1 MKVSLPEGYH
11 EITIEQYQ
19 NVWKAY
25 EKSMNAHESVRLA
38 IECLGG
44 LEPGSLKNAQWHEIE
59 KAGELLAWF
68 IADPDASTMKQP
80 LQQKVMLDN
89 RWYGFIPNWTTLTVG
104 EFADLDTYC
113 NQGMFDNL
121 HVIMSILYRPIVLER
136 HDSYEIETYVPSKE
150 RKAKMLNL
158 KMDVA
163 IGALVFFCNI
173 EKELAIT
180 MQHSLSKK
188 EQTKKLKQFT
198 VNGAGSQLSTN

>member
-11 EITIEQYQ
+11 EISIEQYQ

-25 EKSMNAHESVRLA
+25 EKSTNAHESVRLA

-44 LEPGSLKNAQWHEIE
+44 LEQGSLQNAQWHEIE

-68 IADPDASTMKQP
+68 ISDPDASTMKQP
-80 LQQKVMLDN
+80 LQNKVKLN
-89 RWYGFIPNWTTLTVG
+89 GRWYGFIPNWTTLTVG
-104 EFADLDTYC
+104 EFADLDTFC
-113 NQGMFDNL
+113 NEGMFENL
-121 HVIMSILYRPIVLER
+121 HIIMSILYRPIVLER
-136 HDSYEIETYVPSKE
+136 HDSYEIETYLPSKE
-150 RKAKMLNL
+150 RKAEMLNL

-180 MQHSLSKK
+180 MQHSLKRMDQMIK
-188 EQTKKLKQFT
+188 PRRFT
-198 VNGAGSQLSTN
+198 ANGDGTPLSTN

>member
-121 HVIMSILYRPIVLER
+121 HVIMSILYRPIVHER
-136 HDSYEIETYVPSKE
+136 HDCYEIETYVPSKE

-173 EKELAIT
+173 EKALAFT
-180 MQHSLSKK
+180 TPHFLKPREQMKK
-188 EQTKKLKQFT
+188 QKPFT
-198 VNGAGSQLSTN
+198 VNGGGTLPSMN

>member
-44 LEPGSLKNAQWHEIE
+44 LEPGTLKNAQWHEIE

-68 IADPDASTMKQP
+68 MSDPDASTMKQP
-80 LQQKVMLDN
+80 LQNKVKLND

-113 NQGMFDNL
+113 NQGMFENL
-121 HVIMSILYRPIVLER
+121 HIIMSILYRPIVLER
-136 HDSYEIETYVPSKE
+136 HDSYEIETYLPSKE
-150 RKAKMLNL
+150 RKAEMLNL

-180 MQHSLSKK
+180 MQHYSNGKTQMKK
-188 EQTKKLKQFT
+188 PRQFT
-198 VNGAGSQLSTN
+198 ASGDGTPLSTN

>member
-121 HVIMSILYRPIVLER
+121 L
-136 HDSYEIETYVPSKE
+136 PSKE

-188 EQTKKLKQFT
+188 EQTKKPKQFT

>member
-1 MKVSLPEGYH
+1 
-11 EITIEQYQ
+11 
-19 NVWKAY
+19 
-25 EKSMNAHESVRLA
+25 
-38 IECLGG
+38 
-44 LEPGSLKNAQWHEIE
+44 
-59 KAGELLAWF
+59 
-68 IADPDASTMKQP
+68 
-80 LQQKVMLDN
+80 
-89 RWYGFIPNWTTLTVG
+89 
-104 EFADLDTYC
+104 
-113 NQGMFDNL
+113 MFDNL

-136 HDSYEIETYVPSKE
+136 HDCYEIETYVPSKE

-180 MQHSLSKK
+180 MQRSLSKK

>member
-44 LEPGSLKNAQWHEIE
+44 LEPGTLKNAQWHEIE

-68 IADPDASTMKQP
+68 MSDPDASTMKQP
-80 LQQKVMLDN
+80 LQNKVKLND

-113 NQGMFDNL
+113 NEGMFENL
-121 HVIMSILYRPIVLER
+121 HIIMSILYRPIVLER
-136 HDSYEIETYVPSKE
+136 HDSYEIESYLPSKE
-150 RKAKMLNL
+150 RKAEMLNL

-180 MQHSLSKK
+180 MQHYLNEKTQIKK
-188 EQTKKLKQFT
+188 PKRFT
-198 VNGAGSQLSTN
+198 ASGDGMPLSTN

>member
-25 EKSMNAHESVRLA
+25 EKSTHAHESVRLA
-38 IECLGG
+38 IECLAG
-44 LEPGSLKNAQWHEIE
+44 LEQGALQNAQWHEIE

-68 IADPDASTMKQP
+68 ISDPDASTLKQP
-80 LQQKVMLDN
+80 LQNKIKLN
-89 RWYGFIPNWTTLTVG
+89 GRWYGFIPNWTTLTVG

-113 NQGMFDNL
+113 NQGMFENL
-121 HVIMSILYRPIVLER
+121 HIIMSILYRPIALER
-136 HDSYEIETYVPSKE
+136 HDSYEIESYVPSKE
-150 RKAKMLNL
+150 RKAEMLNL

-180 MQHSLSKK
+180 MERSLNGKTQMKK
-188 EQTKKLKQFT
+188 PRRFT
-198 VNGAGSQLSTN
+198 ASGDGTPLSTN

>member
-25 EKSMNAHESVRLA
+25 EKSTNAHESVRLA

-44 LEPGSLKNAQWHEIE
+44 LEQGSLQNAQWHEIE

-68 IADPDASTMKQP
+68 ISDPDASTMKQP
-80 LQQKVMLDN
+80 LQNKVKLN
-89 RWYGFIPNWTTLTVG
+89 GRWYGFIPNWTTLTVG

-121 HVIMSILYRPIVLER
+121 HVIMSILYRPIALER
-136 HDSYEIETYVPSKE
+136 HDSYEIETYLPSKE
-150 RKAKMLNL
+150 RKAEMLNL

-180 MQHSLSKK
+180 MQRSLKRMEQMKK
-188 EQTKKLKQFT
+188 PRRFT
-198 VNGAGSQLSTN
+198 ASGDGTPLSTN

>member
-11 EITIEQYQ
+11 EISIEQYQ

-44 LEPGSLKNAQWHEIE
+44 LEPGTLKNAQWHEIE
-59 KAGELLAWF
+59 KAGDLLAWF
-68 IADPDASTMKQP
+68 ISDPDASTLKLP
-80 LQQKVMLDN
+80 LQNKVKLN
-89 RWYGFIPNWTTLTVG
+89 GRWYGFVPNWSTLTVG

-121 HVIMSILYRPIVLER
+121 HIIMSILYRPIVLER

-150 RKAKMLNL
+150 RKAEMLNL

-180 MQHSLSKK
+180 MQHSLNKK
-188 EQTKKLKQFT
+188 TQTKKQRPFT
-198 VNGAGSQLSTN
+198 ASGDGMPLSMN